1 MGIKKICL
9 NCYKE
14 YKNGETQC
22 SYCGFSKDK
31 YERQPS
37 CMDIESELCNGRYLV
52 GQLIDE
58 SDTKKIYMGWDTAMK
73 KKIFIQEYFP
83 LRTVKRNSDK
93 TAVELKNAGDEAL
106 FENEKSLYKKLLS
119 NVAQI
124 SIAAKG
130 LEKIEDFFEE
140 NNTIYIVIAYQ
151 KGVRLNEFIEQYGV
165 MPADKMKTGF
175 KNMMYSLEKLHV
187 SGMTH
192 ANIVPENIFVCRN
205 GEIWLLNFGIT
216 GKADIKKDIVDLGK
230 SVFFGLTGSN
240 TCDYSKLP
248 SDMDQKTIDA
258 VKACLNGN
266 SLYETYIKSFGKDD
280 DIEYAH
286 NYKRVIKHE
295 DYEVVNVSEETV
307 QIATNEKKEKN
318 EEAELNKEKTSE
330 IANNSQNADNPE
342 DKKIDESDGADILAD
357 SDALVGLSD
366 LDESDALDEIDDLD
380 DLKEENTNSSS
391 KIKIPKIKRKT
402 KKIKPIKRK
411 QEPVVENDGED
422 ELLDEDGDES
432 MEESLSEKKHF
443 ELPDIPYKKIV
454 IAIIIVGGLLIGG
467 SYMHYAAPTIGQHK
481 DKQEKA
487 VEKEATAVPKKSA
500 IPQYVVPNVAG
511 KTKYEAENKLTEAF
525 QITVTEVYDETIP
538 AGIVIKQSILPGET
552 VSLQNNQK
560 ANISLVVS
568 KGVKPDT
575 RILVPNV
582 TGLNKQNAVEKL
594 KKVGLKVEVKYAY
607 NDNVSNGKIVSQS
620 PDSDT
625 KIEKNDIVTIYV
637 SKEKKATPKPYVNN
651 SNNDNNHNNN
661 KNNANKSQNS
671 SNKNIKQRDPF
682 AGNTDPFN

>member
-1 MGIKKICL
+1 
-9 NCYKE
+9 
-14 YKNGETQC
+14 
-22 SYCGFSKDK
+22 
-31 YERQPS
+31 
-37 CMDIESELCNGRYLV
+37 
-52 GQLIDE
+52 
-58 SDTKKIYMGWDTAMK
+58 MK

-230 SVFFGLTGSN
+230 AVFFGLTGSN

-342 DKKIDESDGADILAD
+342 DKKS
-357 SDALVGLSD
+357 
-366 LDESDALDEIDDLD
+366 
-380 DLKEENTNSSS
+380 
-391 KIKIPKIKRKT
+391 T
-402 KKIKPIKRK
+402 KVMD
-411 QEPVVENDGED
+411 QT
-422 ELLDEDGDES
+422 
-432 MEESLSEKKHF
+432 F
-443 ELPDIPYKKIV
+443 
-454 IAIIIVGGLLIGG
+454 
-467 SYMHYAAPTIGQHK
+467 
-481 DKQEKA
+481 
-487 VEKEATAVPKKSA
+487 
-500 IPQYVVPNVAG
+500 
-511 KTKYEAENKLTEAF
+511 
-525 QITVTEVYDETIP
+525 
-538 AGIVIKQSILPGET
+538 
-552 VSLQNNQK
+552 
-560 ANISLVVS
+560 
-568 KGVKPDT
+568 
-575 RILVPNV
+575 
-582 TGLNKQNAVEKL
+582 
-594 KKVGLKVEVKYAY
+594 
-607 NDNVSNGKIVSQS
+607 
-620 PDSDT
+620 
-625 KIEKNDIVTIYV
+625 
-637 SKEKKATPKPYVNN
+637 
-651 SNNDNNHNNN
+651 
-661 KNNANKSQNS
+661 
-671 SNKNIKQRDPF
+671 
-682 AGNTDPFN
+682 